1 MKSETVLQLIFLFH
15 RFRHR
20 FVANGRVVLALVPL
34 GCVVAVAVAGLVAVA
49 VVVAASLAHHPTT

>member
-1 MKSETVLQLIFLFH
+1 MLQLIFLFH

-34 GCVVAVAVAGLVAVA
+34 GCVVAVAGLVAVA

>member
-1 MKSETVLQLIFLFH
+1 MLQLIFLFH